1 MALIYR
7 AHFAFSKNPIVNSKG
22 LNTSAIYGFLNTLLE
37 LLRKEKPTHLAI
49 AFDTKA
55 PTFRKEIFND
65 YKANRERQPEDI
77 QVAIPIIK
85 KLIKLMNSKL
95 LEKDGY
101 EADDVIGTIATQ
113 LSSKHNINIFMM
125 TPDKDFAQL
134 VSKNVF
140 LYKPAFMG
148 RGVDILGEKE
158 VLDKFKINRVD
169 QVIDFLGL
177 QGDSVDNI
185 PGIPGVGPKTAQKLL
200 KNFGSV
206 EGIIKNKDSI
216 SGSVGN
222 KIRDNTEN
230 ALMSKKLVEIARKYG
245 AEYVS
250 HGCTGKGNDQVRF
263 DASIMTLS
271 GDGDSIKIIAP
282 AREWGMTRDEEKE
295 YAAKA
300 GLELREV
307 GDNNRVYSIDR
318 NLWGLA
324 IEGEDLE
331 DTWIEPPEDAF
342 SWTSSVEN
350 APDKPEI
357 LELGFDK
364 GIPVSLDGKKLDGVT
379 LIENLNLIAGKHGIG
394 RVDHLENRLVGIK
407 SREVYETPAAI
418 ILYNAI
424 SALET
429 ATLSREQQ
437 RIKSNLSKIYSD
449 LVYDGRW
456 FTLLRENIESF
467 MNSVQKF
474 SSGEVK
480 LKLYKGNVTVIGR
493 KSKFSLYDYDMST
506 YSTTDTFNHQSAEGF
521 IDIYSLPARIQAKK
535 QKFNDL

>member
-1 MALIYR
+1 MYEDVYALST
-7 AHFAFSKNPIVNSKG
+7 A
-22 LNTSAIYGFLNTLLE
+22 
-37 LLRKEKPTHLAI
+37 LAR
-49 AFDTKA
+49 
-55 PTFRKEIFND
+55 P
-65 YKANRERQPEDI
+65 
-77 QVAIPIIK
+77 
-85 KLIKLMNSKL
+85 
-95 LEKDGY
+95 
-101 EADDVIGTIATQ
+101 
-113 LSSKHNINIFMM
+113 
-125 TPDKDFAQL
+125 
-134 VSKNVF
+134 
-140 LYKPAFMG
+140 
-148 RGVDILGEKE
+148 
-158 VLDKFKINRVD
+158 
-169 QVIDFLGL
+169 
-177 QGDSVDNI
+177 
-185 PGIPGVGPKTAQKLL
+185 
-200 KNFGSV
+200 
-206 EGIIKNKDSI
+206 
-216 SGSVGN
+216 
-222 KIRDNTEN
+222 
-230 ALMSKKLVEIARKYG
+230 LMSKKIVETARKYG

-271 GDGDSIKIIAP
+271 GDGESIKIIAP

-331 DTWIEPPEDAF
+331 DTWVEPPEDAF
-342 SWTSSVEN
+342 SWTSNAED
-350 APDKPEI
+350 APDTPEVI
-357 LELGFDK
+357 EIGFDK
-364 GIPVSLDGKKLDGVT
+364 GIPISLNGEKTDGVT
-379 LIENLNLIAGKHGIG
+379 LIEKLNITAGKHGIG

-467 MNSVQKF
+467 MNSAQKF
-474 SSGEVK
+474 SSGDVK

-493 KSKFSLYDYDMST
+493 KSKYSLYDYDMST
-506 YSTTDTFNHQSAEGF
+506 YSTTDSFNHQSAEGF
-521 IDIYSLPARIQAKK
+521 IDIYSLPSRIQAKK

>member
-1 MALIYR
+1 MSKGKCVLAYSGGMDSTISVVWIKEKYDLDVITLTVDLG
-7 AHFAFSKNPIVNSKG
+7 AGPEIEGVKEKSKNAG
-22 LNTSAIYGFLNTLLE
+22 AI
-37 LLRKEKPTHLAI
+37 
-49 AFDTKA
+49 DS
-55 PTFRKEIFND
+55 
-65 YKANRERQPEDI
+65 
-77 QVAIPIIK
+77 V
-85 KLIKLMNSKL
+85 
-95 LEKDGY
+95 
-101 EADDVIGTIATQ
+101 
-113 LSSKHNINIFMM
+113 
-125 TPDKDFAQL
+125 
-134 VSKNVF
+134 
-140 LYKPAFMG
+140 
-148 RGVDILGEKE
+148 
-158 VLDKFKINRVD
+158 VLDVKEEFVNEYVFPALKAGGMYEDVYA
-169 QVIDFLGL
+169 L
-177 QGDSVDNI
+177 S
-185 PGIPGVGPKTAQKLL
+185 TALA
-200 KNFGSV
+200 
-206 EGIIKNKDSI
+206 
-216 SGSVGN
+216 
-222 KIRDNTEN
+222 RP
-230 ALMSKKLVEIARKYG
+230 LMSKKLVEIARKYG

-364 GIPVSLDGKKLDGVT
+364 GIPISLDGKKLDGVT

-429 ATLSREQQ
+429 ATLSRDQQ

>member
-1 MALIYR
+1 MSKGKCVLAYSGGIDSTISVVWIKEKYDLDVITLTVDLG
-7 AHFAFSKNPIVNSKG
+7 AGPEIEGVKEKSKNAG
-22 LNTSAIYGFLNTLLE
+22 AI
-37 LLRKEKPTHLAI
+37 
-49 AFDTKA
+49 DS
-55 PTFRKEIFND
+55 
-65 YKANRERQPEDI
+65 
-77 QVAIPIIK
+77 V
-85 KLIKLMNSKL
+85 
-95 LEKDGY
+95 
-101 EADDVIGTIATQ
+101 
-113 LSSKHNINIFMM
+113 
-125 TPDKDFAQL
+125 
-134 VSKNVF
+134 
-140 LYKPAFMG
+140 
-148 RGVDILGEKE
+148 
-158 VLDKFKINRVD
+158 VLDVKEEFVNEYVFPALKAGGMYEDVYA
-169 QVIDFLGL
+169 L
-177 QGDSVDNI
+177 S
-185 PGIPGVGPKTAQKLL
+185 TALA
-200 KNFGSV
+200 
-206 EGIIKNKDSI
+206 
-216 SGSVGN
+216 
-222 KIRDNTEN
+222 RP
-230 ALMSKKLVEIARKYG
+230 LMSKKLVEIARKYG